1 MKAFELVYPTHLPAT
16 RTGSPRH
23 PVRVPGP
30 LPARAPPPLLL
41 WTPSHSQP
49 APTMYED
56 AGMIVNPG
64 ALELQLGAAVKQN
77 LSIGAVQQLVQAV
90 SDIKVT

>member
-1 MKAFELVYPTHLPAT
+1 
-16 RTGSPRH
+16 
-23 PVRVPGP
+23 
-30 LPARAPPPLLL
+30 
-41 WTPSHSQP
+41 
-49 APTMYED
+49 MYED